1 MKGYQKLSH
10 HILINFAPKI
20 YECYAKNKGTGL
32 AYLFMFTVLNLKDID
47 IKLRDRLQIPR
58 LLVMRFK

>member
-47 IKLRDRLQIPR
+47 IH
-58 LLVMRFK
+58 